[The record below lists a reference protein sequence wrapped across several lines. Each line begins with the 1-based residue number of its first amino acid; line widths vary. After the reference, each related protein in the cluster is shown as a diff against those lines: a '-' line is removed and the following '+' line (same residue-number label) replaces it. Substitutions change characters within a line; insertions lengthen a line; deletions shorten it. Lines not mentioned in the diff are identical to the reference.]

1 MRVDRVAPSVH
12 KKGRILLFLEDGS
25 LLKITE
31 QELLDFGLRPGDDLD
46 EDTLSRLKAAAGAS
60 DVKGQAAAMIGKR
73 AMSRFDLEKKLREK
87 GASADD
93 ARYAAEWL
101 EAIGAI
107 NDAEYAAALVRHY
120 SGMGYGP
127 ARYREELQK
136 HGIEKDLWEDALAQA
151 PDGVEAA
158 EQVLRNRFR
167 NGISDEADRRR
178 AANALARRGFDWGTV
193 KEALRRAA
201 EQS

>member
-1 MRVDRVAPSVH
+1 MRVDRIAPSVH

-46 EDTLSRLKAAAGAS
+46 GETLARLKAAAGAS

-73 AMSRFDLEKKLREK
+73 AMSRADLEKKLREK

-93 ARYAAEWL
+93 ARYAADWL

-107 NDAEYAAALVRHY
+107 NDAEYAASLVRHY
-120 SGMGYGP
+120 SQMGYGP

-136 HGIEKDLWEDALAQA
+136 HGIGRDLWEDALAQA
-151 PDGVEAA
+151 PDGAEVA
-158 EQVLRNRFR
+158 EQVLRSRFR
-167 NGISDEADRRR
+167 GGISDEADRRR

-193 KEALRRAA
+193 KEALRRT
-201 EQS
+201 EGQP